1 MIVAVLDDG
10 APLFAHQALGVDGQ
24 GRDKRQ
30 QEGEDD
36 FLHSLDMNW
45 LRLGKYGFFLLVLQ
59 MESDSFRKG
68 KGADC
73 G

>member
-1 MIVAVLDDG
+1 LD
-10 APLFAHQALGVDGQ
+10 VD
-24 GRDKRQ
+24 
-30 QEGEDD
+30 
-36 FLHSLDMNW
+36 W

-59 MESDSFRKG
+59 MESDSFGKG